1 MKKDIKINKRN
12 SNDIVPWNF
21 FYFFLSFRLI
31 EKTIKIREDSFDE
44 NYRRTTANKILRLRK

>member
-1 MKKDIKINKRN
+1 MTLCPEI
-12 SNDIVPWNF
+12 F
-21 FYFFLSFRLI
+21 FFFFLSFRLI